1 MEEALLSWEGRCLSQ
16 QQLCSLLEVVC
27 EWFLELQWQSGLWRA
42 VELEQRA
49 LAWSFTIIRFLEAM
63 GTENP
68 RKHAGQPGT
77 YNGNETLPLTR

>member
-49 LAWSFTIIRFLEAM
+49 LAWSFTIIRFLEA
-63 GTENP
+63 
-68 RKHAGQPGT
+68 RGQSIL
-77 YNGNETLPLTR
+77 ETMLFLVYFLFCD